1 VLDELYALFS
11 ADDTVA
17 GPTTEDD
24 TDPETDEVCCCLSA
38 DSTMVSGV
46 KTLQF
51 QGQFQQLPV
60 LIMLDSGSS
69 SSFIS
74 TQLVSRLSL
83 MTDPCQTVSVRVAN
97 GDIMHCSSFLSGA
110 AWSFHH
116 YQFQHDLKVL
126 PLTSYD
132 IILGMDWLQLFSP
145 MKVDWH
151 QQWLAIPYKGTT
163 VWLYSIS
170 DTGDGESAELLV
182 QLFSVPVTHEHQDT
196 DLPPAISTLLTE
208 FPEVLS
214 PPDSLPPKREYD
226 HEIPLVEGAR
236 PVTVKPYR
244 YPPALKDEI
253 ETQVDAM
260 LQQGII

>member
-1 VLDELYALFS
+1 
-11 ADDTVA
+11 
-17 GPTTEDD
+17 
-24 TDPETDEVCCCLSA
+24 
-38 DSTMVSGV
+38 MVSGV

-163 VWLYSIS
+163 VWLYSIFFKHDFTCIS
-170 DTGDGESAELLV
+170 LRRSRVNKQPKARCLERKTTRPPGWRYRDVL
-182 QLFSVPVTHEHQDT
+182 HE
-196 DLPPAISTLLTE
+196 
-208 FPEVLS
+208 
-214 PPDSLPPKREYD
+214 
-226 HEIPLVEGAR
+226 
-236 PVTVKPYR
+236 
-244 YPPALKDEI
+244 
-253 ETQVDAM
+253 
-260 LQQGII
+260 